1 LLTSLLCGAHKRVG
15 INGRTDMLGAAK
27 DLQKHEIKYEEIN
40 YKDLE
45 AIYNNEYKELQE

>member
-1 LLTSLLCGAHKRVG
+1 
-15 INGRTDMLGAAK
+15 MLGAAK